1 MFYLSQLSCMISVV
15 SFMYLSQLYLVWS
28 QLCLLCVYAI
38 VLLYAGVFRNLGTK
52 VQKYLQYAKFLL
64 VF

>member
-1 MFYLSQLSCMISVV
+1 MFYLSQL
-15 SFMYLSQLYLVWS
+15 
-28 QLCLLCVYAI
+28 CLLCIYTT
-38 VLLYAGVFRNLGTK
+38 VLFYAGVFRNLGTK